1 LPKEE
6 GISVQTWAD
15 VTNDGELVLDWDEVA
30 SYSRKFDRGY
40 RTYDA
45 ALAKMISIIQ
55 KASYERGFREGL
67 RSQNLGEQW
76 LAQVAGN
83 A

>member
-1 LPKEE
+1 M
-6 GISVQTWAD
+6 QTWAD

-55 KASYERGFREGL
+55 QDAYERGFQEGL
-67 RSQNLGEQW
+67 QRQASAALWLGQAE
-76 LAQVAGN
+76 GN